1 MKEIYFTNDNI
12 DDEAKR
18 MITELG
24 AFPGRGRR
32 LPSPGSFISPQGG
45 AALLVLDM
53 QDTFLGEGS
62 HAFVPSAP
70 AIIPR
75 VRALVDAFLAAGL
88 PVIYTRHL
96 NTEDDAGMM
105 SRWWSGLITA
115 DDPMSEISRELH
127 ADGVGIVTKTQYD
140 AFYGTDLEKML
151 SAGGRKVERLV
162 LSGVMTHLCVETTAR
177 SAFMRGFEPFVPVDG
192 TATYNRELH
201 MGSLRNMAHGFA
213 VPLRVSE
220 ILGEGG
226 IPKTSGSSRTS
237 GLPEAPGKPGETR
250 ASKPHRE
257 DQDGA

>member
-1 MKEIYFTNDNI
+1 LKEIYFTPDNI

-18 MITELG
+18 MIAELG

-32 LPSPGSFISPQGG
+32 LPSPGAVMSPPGR

-53 QDTFLGEGS
+53 QDTFLDEGS

-75 VRALVDAFLAAGL
+75 VRALVDAFLAKKL

-127 ADGVGIVTKTQYD
+127 AEGVGIVTKTQYD
-140 AFYGTDLEKML
+140 AFHGTGLETKL
-151 SAGGRKVERLV
+151 SAGGRKIERLV

-213 VPLRVSE
+213 VPLLVSE
-220 ILGEGG
+220 ILGEE
-226 IPKTSGSSRTS
+226 
-237 GLPEAPGKPGETR
+237 EAPEISGEPGVSGKAGVRKTR
-250 ASKPHRE
+250 RE
-257 DQDGA
+257 DRDGS

>member
-1 MKEIYFTNDNI
+1 
-12 DDEAKR
+12 
-18 MITELG
+18 
-24 AFPGRGRR
+24 
-32 LPSPGSFISPQGG
+32 
-45 AALLVLDM
+45 
-53 QDTFLGEGS
+53 
-62 HAFVPSAP
+62 VPSVP

-75 VRALVDAFLAAGL
+75 VRALVDAFLAGGL

-115 DDPMSEISRELH
+115 DDPMSEISREFH
-127 ADGVGIVTKTQYD
+127 AEGVGIVTKTQYD
-140 AFYGTDLEKML
+140 AFHGTNLGEML
-151 SAGGRKVERLV
+151 SAGGRKVEQLV

-213 VPLRVSE
+213 VPLLVSE
-220 ILGEGG
+220 ILGEAGAPG
-226 IPKTSGSSRTS
+226 ISGES
-237 GLPEAPGKPGETR
+237 GAPGKQGEAR
-250 ASKPHRE
+250 ASNPHRE

>member
-1 MKEIYFTNDNI
+1 MKEIYFTPDNI

-18 MITELG
+18 MIAELG

-32 LPSPGSFISPQGG
+32 LPSPGAVMSPPGR

-53 QDTFLGEGS
+53 QDTFLDEGS

-75 VRALVDAFLAAGL
+75 VRALVDAFLAKKL

-127 ADGVGIVTKTQYD
+127 AEGVGIVTKTQYD
-140 AFYGTDLEKML
+140 AFHGTGLETKL
-151 SAGGRKVERLV
+151 SAGGRKIERLV

-177 SAFMRGFEPFVPVDG
+177 SAFMRGFEPFVPVDEG
-192 TATYNRELH
+192 ASHGIAEEHGARLRRPPSRIGDTGGG
-201 MGSLRNMAHGFA
+201 GSPGNFRRARSF
-213 VPLRVSE
+213 R
-220 ILGEGG
+220 EGG
-226 IPKTSGSSRTS
+226 R
-237 GLPEAPGKPGETR
+237 PEDAPGGSGWLVTPR
-250 ASKPHRE
+250 
-257 DQDGA
+257 